1 VEKGF
6 HESKTYPEDQF
17 LAIRL
22 FWHWREETFRLG
34 GVEEKK
40 PESLKERLWR
50 IVFEAETPLGKSFD
64 VILLWAI
71 VLSVLA
77 VSLESVDSI
86 REEHGQILKLAE
98 WGFTILFTAEYI
110 LRIALVRRPFRY
122 VTSFYGI
129 VDLLSCLPTYLAIL
143 LPGAHSLMVIRILRL
158 LRMFR
163 VLKMV
168 SHVRGGETIM
178 RGLIHGRA
186 KIFVFFFTVFL
197 FSVLAGTLMY
207 LVESGEEGTHFTNI
221 PISIY
226 YAIVSITTVG
236 YGDMVAITTIGKM
249 LTAVYVLTGYAIIAV
264 PTGIV
269 TSELLK
275 SHFGDPTSD
284 ACPGCGAHGHL
295 PDAKYCRK
303 CGDKLN

>member
-1 VEKGF
+1 
-6 HESKTYPEDQF
+6 
-17 LAIRL
+17 
-22 FWHWREETFRLG
+22 
-34 GVEEKK
+34 VEEKK
-40 PESLKERLWR
+40 PETRKERLWR
-50 IVFEAETPLGKSFD
+50 IVFEAETPLGKAFD
-64 VILLWAI
+64 VVLLWAI
-71 VLSVLA
+71 VLSVFA
-77 VSLESVDSI
+77 VTLESVDSI
-86 REEHGQILKLAE
+86 REKHGNLLKIIE
-98 WGFTILFTAEYI
+98 WGFTILFTAEY
-110 LRIALVRRPFRY
+110 LMRIALVRRPLKY
-122 VTSFYGI
+122 ITSFYGI
-129 VDLLSCLPTYLAIL
+129 VDLLSCLPTYLAIFL
-143 LPGAHSLMVIRILRL
+143 SGAHSLMVIRILRL

-178 RGLIHGRA
+178 RGLVESRA
-186 KIFVFFFTVFL
+186 KIFVFFFTVLL

-236 YGDMVAITTIGKM
+236 YGDMVAITTLGKM

-275 SHFGDPTSD
+275 SHLGDPSSD
-284 ACPGCGAHGHL
+284 ACPGCGVCGHL
-295 PDAKYCRK
+295 SDASYCRK
-303 CGDKLN
+303 CGDKLE

>member
-1 VEKGF
+1 MN
-6 HESKTYPEDQF
+6 
-17 LAIRL
+17 
-22 FWHWREETFRLG
+22 
-34 GVEEKK
+34 EKK
-40 PESLKERLWR
+40 DETLKERLWR
-50 IVFEAETPLGKSFD
+50 IVFEAETPLGKAFD
-64 VILLWAI
+64 VFLLWAI
-71 VLSVLA
+71 VISVIA

-86 REEHGQILKLAE
+86 RAEHGQALKVAE
-98 WGFTILFTAEYI
+98 WIFTILFSVEYL
-110 LRIALVRRPFRY
+110 LRIFLVRRPWKY
-122 VTSFYGI
+122 MTSFFGI
-129 VDLLSCLPTYLAIL
+129 VDLLSCLPTYLAFF
-143 LPGAHSLMVIRILRL
+143 LPGAHSAMVIRVLRL

-168 SHVRGGETIM
+168 GHVQGGETIL
-178 RGLIHGRA
+178 RGLMQSRA
-186 KIFVFFFTVFL
+186 KIFVFFFSVFL

-207 LVESGEEGTHFTNI
+207 LVESGAENTHFTSI

-275 SHFGDPTSD
+275 NRFGDPSSE
-284 ACPGCGAHGHL
+284 ACPGCGANGHL
-295 PDAKYCRK
+295 PDAKFCRK
-303 CGDKLN
+303 CGHKLH

>member
-1 VEKGF
+1 M
-6 HESKTYPEDQF
+6 
-17 LAIRL
+17 
-22 FWHWREETFRLG
+22 
-34 GVEEKK
+34 EEKK

-86 REEHGQILKLAE
+86 RKEHGQILQLAE

-168 SHVRGGETIM
+168 SHVRGG
-178 RGLIHGRA
+178 
-186 KIFVFFFTVFL
+186 
-197 FSVLAGTLMY
+197 
-207 LVESGEEGTHFTNI
+207 
-221 PISIY
+221 
-226 YAIVSITTVG
+226 
-236 YGDMVAITTIGKM
+236 GKP
-249 LTAVYVLTGYAIIAV
+249 LCAV
-264 PTGIV
+264 
-269 TSELLK
+269 
-275 SHFGDPTSD
+275 
-284 ACPGCGAHGHL
+284 
-295 PDAKYCRK
+295 
-303 CGDKLN
+303 